1 MAEPTDQFKRAPR
14 RKAERG
20 KRVSVSPEARKVYED
35 AMNEREK
42 KELDYRQHLPADL
55 KK

>member
-1 MAEPTDQFKRAPR
+1 MSDTNQFKRAPR

-20 KRVSVSPEARKVYED
+20 KRVTMSPEAKKVYED
-35 AMNEREK
+35 LMQERAA
-42 KELDYRQHLPADL
+42 KELAYGQHMPPDM